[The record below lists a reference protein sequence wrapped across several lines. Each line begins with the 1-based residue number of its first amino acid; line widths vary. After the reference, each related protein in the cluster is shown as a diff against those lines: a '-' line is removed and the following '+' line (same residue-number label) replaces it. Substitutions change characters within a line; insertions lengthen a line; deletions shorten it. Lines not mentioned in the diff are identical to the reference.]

1 MDSSV
6 VQMNIRIDSQLKDA
20 GDRVLER
27 AGLSPTKAVRA
38 LWERLTSFSD
48 DPQKAVELLSPSE
61 GTSAP
66 SIEAERARKLRVA
79 QEAAQIVAR
88 SLAGQGIDVSSVADD
103 TPYDELRERA
113 LMERLR
119 ERGLDR

>member
-38 LWERLTSFSD
+38 LWERLASFSD

-61 GTSAP
+61 GASAS

-79 QEAAQIVAR
+79 QEATQIVAR

>member
-1 MDSSV
+1 MDSAV
-6 VQMNIRIDSQLKDA
+6 VQMNVRIDSQLKDA
-20 GDRVLER
+20 GDRVLEK

-38 LWERLTSFSD
+38 LWERLASFSD
-48 DPQKAVELLSPSE
+48 APEKVVELLSPSE
-61 GTSAP
+61 GTSAS
-66 SIEAERARKLRVA
+66 SIEAERARKLRAA
-79 QEAAQIVAR
+79 QEGAQIVAR
-88 SLAGQGIDVSSVADD
+88 SLAKQGIDMSSIADD